1 MMIPYRK
8 NLAHNQNN
16 RRETMGRVEI
26 IEKLNVRPE
35 LAPHVIHYEAGKRY
49 RYMISRIEYTVDM
62 TTDERHVIGDFI
74 MGYRVKLEADKDGE
88 HQRHPDGQRYRGG
101 MRGEQ
106 LICGSDSINQGVKT
120 DPCSGLPLGY
130 EMVDRN
136 SPPSHHAR
144 LLTTS

>member
-1 MMIPYRK
+1 VTWGKTVNP
-8 NLAHNQNN
+8 AAC
-16 RRETMGRVEI
+16 RVDGHI
-26 IEKLNVRPE
+26 
-35 LAPHVIHYEAGKRY
+35 
-49 RYMISRIEYTVDM
+49 
-62 TTDERHVIGDFI
+62 I